1 MSPYRAVAVA
11 AWLPSAA
18 VIGNCSWSAA
28 RTTVVSEFYFR
39 PEAIALPGFDPSPT
53 VGLWDLISRQDW
65 TVCERAQLGISSR
78 SYRSGVYPSK
88 DRLLFDF
95 NQRWRR
101 AMGRALA
108 D

>member
-1 MSPYRAVAVA
+1 VMAYIVYPTG
-11 AWLPSAA
+11 P
-18 VIGNCSWSAA
+18 A
-28 RTTVVSEFYFR
+28 RTTVVSEFYVR
-39 PEAIALPGFDPSPT
+39 PEAMTAPGFDASPT
-53 VGLWDLISRQDW
+53 IDLWDLISRQDW
-65 TVCERAQLGISSR
+65 VVCECAQLGVTSR

-101 AMGRALA
+101 AMGRPTV